1 MSQFQQPDNLTP
13 QTFGPNFFQ
22 TMAAGGAADQAQQQ
36 GGRGGGGYNVGG
48 VSHDNQM
55 AELSRILNRRFYG
68 GNANAGWPET
78 RATAQER
85 IQKINGGMGDQLGL
99 PNVLPNSQPGYTN
112 AIQTTVHADQ
122 SERLA
127 QQKIIESFKY
137 HIARGRGSV
146 QELVAEPFIP
156 EIISSLMNGLEFR
169 DQESLS
175 ALLMSDTIAEQLS
188 LRHLD
193 ELDQSL
199 LGSQVPGLGT
209 RGENLWS
216 KLRQNM
222 TGDYPDAHVQGSNG
236 WEEWQQVI
244 QAVQQEGKTHWDDVS
259 DWVSVTPGLNW
270 MFGMQEGEVAT
281 EGSFGKGGIITNEL
295 IGTTQFL
302 NMAQAVK
309 GESEGIATNIASE
322 LGWSS
327 DRSKKVGEIVAQ
339 LQQFNYDIYATNS
352 DTVGGI
358 REAIKRAGQRDPSG
372 GSLAEQKMV
381 DYYTDLLGI
390 GAGRLSAR
398 GSGGREAERLRM
410 NSESYQENWQNYQN
424 YIDDILAANP
434 EEGQLALQISGQL
447 NEHLGGL
454 KNKYAN
460 KQGNAQAI
468 AAYQESL
475 MAMDGADPSEVARHV
490 AALKSQYGG
499 VARAAD
505 RYGQTHSELGVKYH
519 VSAKE
524 YGSLVDSMT
533 GVLDFYGDQT
543 AYDNPEDAIAH
554 IGAIRDRLMDP
565 SKGTDFLDTMAELGY
580 DLNTPEAQELLS
592 MIAPEAS
599 TVQAF
604 YDTTTSRIQD
614 SIENDGKLPVLADPN
629 TPWEKAIQVMVL
641 ENVMSQTQE
650 DWAMQDELDLAGLAG
665 GGMGSGQSPL
675 DLFSPPNP
683 NTDFYGNPIS
693 DEPVYYMDG
702 GE

>member
-36 GGRGGGGYNVGG
+36 GGRGGNYRVGG
-48 VSHDNQM
+48 VSHDDQM
-55 AELSRILNRRFYG
+55 AELARALNRQFYN
-68 GNANAGWPET
+68 GNADAGWPET
-78 RATAQER
+78 RGTAQER

-99 PNVLPNSQPGYTN
+99 PNVLPGSQPGFTN
-112 AIQTTVHADQ
+112 ATQGAVHADQ
-122 SERLA
+122 AERIA
-127 QQKIIESFKY
+127 QQKLMESFKF
-137 HIARGRGSV
+137 HLARGRSSI
-146 QELVAEPFIP
+146 QEMVAEPLIP
-156 EIISSLMNGLEFR
+156 EVISSLMGGLEFR
-169 DQESLS
+169 DQQSL
-175 ALLMSDTIAEQLS
+175 ADLLMSDTIAQHLS

-209 RGENLWS
+209 RGENLW
-216 KLRQNM
+216 REIRHNM

-236 WEEWQQVI
+236 WDEWQEII
-244 QAVQQEGKTHWDDVS
+244 QAVQQEGKTHWDDVA

-295 IGTTQFL
+295 IGVTQFL
-302 NMAQAVK
+302 KMAQAVK
-309 GESEGIATNIASE
+309 GESAGIATDIASE
-322 LGWSS
+322 IGWSS
-327 DRSKKVGEIVAQ
+327 DRAKKVGEIVAQ

-358 REAIKRAGQRDPSG
+358 REAIKMAGHRDPSG
-372 GSLAEQKMV
+372 KSLAEQKMIEF
-381 DYYTDLLGI
+381 YSDLLGM

-398 GSGGREAERLRM
+398 GTGRRESQRLRM
-410 NSESYQENWQNYQN
+410 NSESYQENWQNYQA

-460 KQGNAQAI
+460 KQGNKEAI

-475 MAMDGADPSEVARHV
+475 MAMEGADPSEVARHV

-505 RYGQTHSELGVKYH
+505 RYGQTHNELGVKYH

-524 YGSLVDSMT
+524 YGSLVNAMT
-533 GVLDFYGDQT
+533 DVLDFYGDQT
-543 AYDNPEDAIAH
+543 AYANPEDAITY
-554 IGAIRDRLMDP
+554 IGGIRDRLLDP
-565 SKGTDFLDTMAELGY
+565 AKGTFFLDTMAELGY

-599 TVQAF
+599 TVQSF
-604 YDTTTSRIQD
+604 YDITTSRIQD

-629 TPWEKAIQVMVL
+629 APWQKAIQVMVL
-641 ENVMSQTQE
+641 ENLMAQTVE
-650 DWAMQDELDLAGLAG
+650 DWALQDELDMAGLAD
-665 GGMGSGQSPL
+665 SIINPGQDPL
-675 DLFSPPNP
+675 DITADPTLLLP
-683 NTDFYGNPIS
+683 THR
-693 DEPVYYMDG
+693 PVNEEVRLD
-702 GE
+702 